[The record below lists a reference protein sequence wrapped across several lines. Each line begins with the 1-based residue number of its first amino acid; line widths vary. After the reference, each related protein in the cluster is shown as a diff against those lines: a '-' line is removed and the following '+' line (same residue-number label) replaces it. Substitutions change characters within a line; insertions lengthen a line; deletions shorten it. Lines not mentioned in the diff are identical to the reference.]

1 MGSRA
6 RRRAALPGDAVK
18 RLTVLYDGTC
28 ALCVRC
34 RDFLAVSR
42 TLVPLELL
50 SCQSREARE
59 RFGAVPWLGEEL
71 VVVSDEGDVWIGPA
85 AFLVSMWALADYREW
100 SYRLSGPTL
109 APLAERF
116 FVVISSQRRRIATL
130 FRKPHCEDGDACA
143 IDAEHAP
150 RYGAYR

>member
-1 MGSRA
+1 M
-6 RRRAALPGDAVK
+6 K
-18 RLTVLYDGTC
+18 QLTVLYDGTC

-34 RDFLAVSR
+34 RDFLAASH

-50 SCQSREARE
+50 SCQSHDAQE
-59 RFGAVPWLGEEL
+59 RFGSVPWLGEEL
-71 VVVSDEGDVWIGPA
+71 VVVSDDGDVWVGPA

-116 FVVISSQRRRIATL
+116 FVAISSRRRRIAGFL
-130 FRKPHCEDGDACA
+130 GKPRCEGGDSCA
-143 IDAEHAP
+143 VPHFGMAVGVDHAP
-150 RYGAYR
+150 RRAYR

>member
-1 MGSRA
+1 M
-6 RRRAALPGDAVK
+6 K
-18 RLTVLYDGTC
+18 RLTVLYDGSC

-34 RDFLAVSR
+34 RDFLASHR

-50 SCQSREARE
+50 PCQSRSARE

-100 SYRLSGPTL
+100 SYRLSGPEL

-116 FVVISSQRRRIATL
+116 FVAISSQRRRIASL
-130 FRKPHCEDGDACA
+130 FRKPRCEEGGSCTIPHP
-143 IDAEHAP
+143 IDEAHAP
-150 RYGAYR
+150 RALYR

>member
-1 MGSRA
+1 ME
-6 RRRAALPGDAVK
+6 

-34 RDFLAVSR
+34 RDFLATAR

-50 SCQSREARE
+50 SCHSDEARM
-59 RFGAVPWLGEEL
+59 RYGDVPWLGEEL
-71 VVVSDEGDVWIGPA
+71 VVVSDEGDVWAGPA
-85 AFLVSMWALADYREW
+85 AFLVSLWALAEYREW
-100 SYRLSGPTL
+100 SYRLSAPAL

-130 FRKPHCEDGDACA
+130 FEKPRCEDGDVCRITHPGDEA
-143 IDAEHAP
+143 HAP
-150 RYGAYR
+150 RVPYR